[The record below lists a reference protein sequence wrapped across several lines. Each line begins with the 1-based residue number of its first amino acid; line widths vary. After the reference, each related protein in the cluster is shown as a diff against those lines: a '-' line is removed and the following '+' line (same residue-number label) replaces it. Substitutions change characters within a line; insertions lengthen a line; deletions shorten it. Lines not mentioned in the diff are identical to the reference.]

1 VVRQKK
7 QYPSEVL
14 IVQRLI
20 KVLATSLVDSPDQ
33 VEVKEIEGER
43 ALIVELSVASDDMG
57 KVIGKQG
64 KIARAIRALA
74 KAKGNKVGRNVV
86 VEIVS

>member
-1 VVRQKK
+1 MQK
-7 QYPSEVL
+7 
-14 IVQRLI
+14 LI
-20 KVLATSLVDSPDQ
+20 KVLATSLVDNPDE
-33 VEVKEIEGER
+33 VEIKEIEGER
-43 ALIVELSVASDDMG
+43 ALIVELKVASADMG

-74 KAKGNKVGRNVV
+74 KAKGNKMGRNVV

>member
-1 VVRQKK
+1 MQK
-7 QYPSEVL
+7 
-14 IVQRLI
+14 LI
-20 KVLATSLVDSPDQ
+20 KVLAASLVDNPDE
-33 VEVKEIEGER
+33 VEVREIEGER

-74 KAKGNKVGRNVV
+74 KAKGNKIGRNVV

>member
-1 VVRQKK
+1 
-7 QYPSEVL
+7 VL
-14 IVQRLI
+14 IVKKLI
-20 KVLATSLVDSPDQ
+20 KVLATSLVDNPDE
-33 VEVKEIEGER
+33 VEVREIEGER

-74 KAKGNKVGRNVV
+74 KAKGNKVGKNVV

>member
-1 VVRQKK
+1 MQK
-7 QYPSEVL
+7 
-14 IVQRLI
+14 LI
-20 KVLATSLVDSPDQ
+20 KVLATSLVDYPEE
-33 VEVKEIEGER
+33 VEVKEIEGEK
-43 ALIVELSVASDDMG
+43 ALIVELKVADTDMG

-74 KAKGNKVGRNVV
+74 KAKGNKIGRNVV

>member
-1 VVRQKK
+1 M
-7 QYPSEVL
+7 
-14 IVQRLI
+14 QRLI

>member
-1 VVRQKK
+1 MQK
-7 QYPSEVL
+7 
-14 IVQRLI
+14 LI
-20 KVLATSLVDSPDQ
+20 KVLATALVDYPEE
-33 VEVKEIEGER
+33 VEVKEIEGDK
-43 ALIVELSVASDDMG
+43 ALIVELKVADTDMG

-74 KAKGNKVGRNVV
+74 KAKGNKIGKDVV